1 MIWSHGC
8 IIVLFVIMYSSLC
21 VLTNDEGLGLLVRL
35 LKIVVDDNLVV
46 RRLRALRKLHLDLGL
61 VESLK
66 DIGLLVGST
75 APEALLEDVH
85 AGRREEQEPWA
96 RESGV
101 VCDLLDALGDGQF
114 SC

>member
-1 MIWSHGC
+1 MIWSHGG

-61 VESLK
+61 VEPLQDSL
-66 DIGLLVGST
+66 LLIRCPTPQS
-75 APEALLEDVH
+75 LL
-85 AGRREEQEPWA
+85 Q
-96 RESGV
+96 
-101 VCDLLDALGDGQF
+101 DLH
-114 SC
+114 